1 MLKSK
6 ITKIFHGNYATS
18 NRPKLTKKFLSLTLA
33 ATLLMTV
40 MPLTANAATTVNID
54 GNGTSRP
61 FYGIGMVNSSGTSK
75 LLKDYPANQQSDILD
90 FLFKPK
96 FGASL
101 QLVKNEIGADSNS
114 SSGTEPSHWRNQ
126 ADTPVARGVNFWIAS
141 QAKLRNANMQFAA
154 LRWATPAWVNTDAL
168 RSSYLL
174 KYLDLMSA
182 NGTPVDFI
190 GPGINE
196 ANYPTSL
203 GDFIKNTFKPALD
216 AGGYTSKIVIADDI
230 NTKWSAAS
238 AINSDAALKAAV
250 FAQSSHYNDSST
262 TAAQSSGMP
271 LFNSESDTGMMDW
284 SRGIWVAR
292 RIATALSTGKQS
304 MWLYQPALD
313 SVYENIKYQR
323 KGILTANTPWS
334 GHYDIHPDL
343 WLTAQFTQFADVGW
357 KILES
362 GSGAVDADNSYV
374 TFKDAATN
382 NYSIVLV
389 NAGAN
394 NQTYTFNTTNLSTAA
409 LNVWTSDQN
418 SQFVQKTSIT
428 PSSGSFTITVPA
440 QSVYSLTTT
449 TGQQKGTP
457 ANSIPADSSMSLPY
471 NDDFSSYAIGDEPKY
486 FHDQNGAFE
495 VADDGAGGKVL
506 KQVVTTKP
514 TPWGGGNNQ
523 KPFSVMGSLNLANYQ
538 VSSDVKIPDTSSY
551 ASVVARINEVDAMAT
566 ANTEPEGYS
575 MRLGG
580 NGSWALRKSTGGTVT
595 TLSSGTITGYNNAN
609 WHNVKIA
616 ANGMT
621 ITGYVDGTLL
631 TTVTDNTFS
640 SGNAAVATDT
650 TSTSTWPAV
659 MFDNFKIEAIDANTM
674 ASVNQADDADSNTFS
689 YSLANWTNS
698 VNTSYSDLKRT
709 HSASSTVNATLNMS
723 FNGSQFSLVGPKS
736 SSGGT
741 ADVYMDG
748 VLQTT
753 INTTTT
759 ATQNRNV
766 LYSNYGLAAGSH
778 TFQLVV
784 RSGTITVDFAE
795 AQSFNPATAL
805 STAAVNDNTLGT
817 YNNQYLYNTAWSYG
831 SQSGAYA
838 GDNHWS
844 STTNNYYQVGFNGT
858 QVKVYTA
865 KASNQGIAAIS
876 IDGGTETLVD
886 TYAST
891 RSDGVLI
898 YTSPELAPGQHTVKV
913 RVTGTKNASSTGN
926 IITSDRIDVLTPVIV
941 NDNTTGTGNT
951 QYQYNTTWSYY
962 GAQSG
967 AYNSDN
973 HWSSAV
979 NNYYQLSFDGTQV
992 KVFTAKASNQ
1002 GIAGISIDGGTETLV
1017 DTYASTRSD
1026 DVLIYTSPVL
1036 TAGQHTVKVRVTG
1049 TKNASSSGTII
1060 TADRIDVIN

>member
-1 MLKSK
+1 LKSK
-6 ITKIFHGNYATS
+6 IINIFHGNCATS
-18 NRPKLTKKFLSLTLA
+18 SRPKSTKKFLSLTLA
-33 ATLLMTV
+33 TTLLMTV

-101 QLVKNEIGADSNS
+101 QVVKNEIGADSNS

-141 QAKLRNANMQFAA
+141 QAKLRNANMEYAG

-174 KYLDLMSA
+174 KYLDLMSV

-196 ANYPTSL
+196 TNYITSL

-238 AINSDAALKAAV
+238 TINSDAALKADV
-250 FAQSSHYNDSST
+250 FAQSAHYTDSST
-262 TAAQSSGMP
+262 STAQSSGMP

-304 MWLYQPALD
+304 MWMYQPALD

-334 GHYDIHPDL
+334 GYYEIQKDL

-357 KILES
+357 KILDS

-374 TFKDAATN
+374 TFKDSASN

-389 NAGAN
+389 NGGSYNA
-394 NQTYTFNTTNLSTAA
+394 TYTFNTTNLSTAA
-409 LNVWTSDQN
+409 LNVWATDQN
-418 SQFVQKTSIT
+418 AQFVQKTSIT

-457 ANSIPADSSMSLPY
+457 TYSIPANSNISLPY
-471 NDDFSSYAIGDEPKY
+471 TDDFSSYAIGDQAKY
-486 FHDQNGAFE
+486 FHDQDGAFE
-495 VADDGAGGKVL
+495 VADDGTGGKVL
-506 KQVVTTKP
+506 KQVVTNLP
-514 TPWGGGNNQ
+514 TPWGSGNSQ
-523 KPFSVMGSLNLANYQ
+523 KPFSVIGGLNLANYQ

-551 ASVVARINEVDAMAT
+551 ASVVARINEVDGMA
-566 ANTEPEGYS
+566 ASNTEPEGYS

-616 ANGMT
+616 ANGTT
-621 ITGYVDGTLL
+621 ITGYVDGVLL
-631 TTVTDNTFS
+631 TTVTDGTFS
-640 SGNAAVATDT
+640 SGNAAIATDT
-650 TSTSTWPAV
+650 TSTTTWPAV
-659 MFDNFKIEAIDANTM
+659 MYDNFKIEAIDANTL
-674 ASVNQADDADSNTFS
+674 AFVNQIDDADSTTFS
-689 YSLANWTNS
+689 YSLGNWTNS

-709 HSASSTVNATLNMS
+709 HSSSSSVGATLNIS
-723 FNGSQFSLVGPKS
+723 FNGSQISLVGTKS

-753 INTTTT
+753 INTSTT

-784 RSGTITVDFAE
+784 QSGTITVDYAD

-805 STAAVNDNTLGT
+805 STVSVNDNDLGT
-817 YNNQYLYNTAWSYG
+817 YNNQYLYNAAWSYG

-858 QVKVYTA
+858 QVKVFTA

-891 RSDGVLI
+891 RSDNALI

-926 IITSDRIDVLTPVIV
+926 IITADRIDVLTPVTV
-941 NDNTTGTGNT
+941 NDNTTGTGNN
-951 QYQYNTTWSYY
+951 QYQYNTTWSY
-962 GAQSG
+962 GSQSG
-967 AYNSDN
+967 AYNNDN
-973 HWSSAV
+973 HWSSV
-979 NNYYQLSFDGTQV
+979 TNNYYQLSFNGTQA
-992 KVFTAKASNQ
+992 KVFTATASNQ
-1002 GIAGISIDGGTETLV
+1002 GIAAISIDGGTETLV
-1017 DTYASTRSD
+1017 DTYASSRSD

-1036 TAGQHTVKVRVTG
+1036 TAGQHTLKVRVTG
-1049 TKNASSSGTII
+1049 TKNTSSSGNII